1 MTEKIPKDFVEKENI
16 PQMPTLIGNKIKSK
30 EILEKCFNKENT
42 NPEKSITIMKLPLNN
57 KDTIQEQEKSG
68 KIAKWPIACGFCP
81 QIFPSLE
88 EQIAHK
94 IEFHL
99 DISLPYQCSECGS
112 WWKSRK
118 NLLKHMIDSHKK
130 YKIYV
135 CTFCKP
141 VKQV

>member
-1 MTEKIPKDFVEKENI
+1 MNERIPQDFVEKEKENI
-16 PQMPTLIGNKIKSK
+16 PQMMKVIQNKLKSK
-30 EILEKCFNKENT
+30 EILNKYLIQEN
-42 NPEKSITIMKLPLNN
+42 NPEKSIVTVMKLPLGNN
-57 KDTIQEQEKSG
+57 SIQVKKSG

-99 DISLPYQCSECGS
+99 NISLPYQCSECGS
-112 WWKSRK
+112 WWKSRS

-135 CTFCKP
+135 CTLCKP
-141 VKQV
+141 VKRV